1 MKLNWFS
8 PLPPAK
14 TGIADYTLGLL
25 PALSEQAEVVLW
37 SNQAS
42 WDRAL
47 EQYATV
53 RQYQPEQMDW
63 VEFNRANL
71 SFYHIGNNHRFHT
84 SIWQVSSRAPGIVIL
99 HDVRLHDFFES
110 LYRGHWRDER
120 GYLAQMEKHYGDEG
134 MKTAA
139 QFVSADRPDYDAM
152 AQRFSMIPLVL
163 ENALGAMVH
172 TRAAF
177 EELQKLKR
185 WPVVYAPLPFTNPDS
200 PSPVTN
206 ITNGR
211 PRDPFRLIIF
221 GHIGRNRRLSAV
233 LEALS
238 QLVERDR
245 FHLDIYGEMDD
256 AKSVRQRIQAL
267 NVKHLVTVHGY
278 APANELDHALQAA
291 SLAINLR
298 YPTMGEASASQLRIW
313 EHALPSLVTKVGWYG
328 SLSEETVAHVRPDN
342 EVADIRGHLAA
353 FLENPERF
361 ARIGREGRR
370 FLEQEHDQNKYMQ
383 AILSLASSSR
393 ELNLRKAA
401 HDLAR
406 RAGEKMGSWNK
417 ENGDAPPRVAEKIL
431 QLCGP

>member
-25 PALSEQAEVVLW
+25 PALSKQAEIVLW
-37 SNQAS
+37 TDQAS

-47 EQYATV
+47 EQHATV
-53 RQYQPEQMDW
+53 RQYRSEQMDW

-84 SIWQVSSRAPGIVIL
+84 SIWQVSRQAPGIVIL

-110 LYRGHWRDER
+110 LYRGQWRDER
-120 GYLAQMEKHYGDEG
+120 GYLGEMEKHYGDEG
-134 MKTAA
+134 MKAAA

-172 TRAAF
+172 TRDAF
-177 EELQKLKR
+177 TELQKSKR
-185 WPVVYAPLPFTNPDS
+185 WPVVYAPLPFTNPAA
-200 PSPVTN
+200 PALT
-206 ITNGR
+206 TNGR
-211 PRDPFRLIIF
+211 PRDPYRLIIF

-233 LEALS
+233 LEALA
-238 QLVERDR
+238 QLPEKDR

-267 NVKHLVTVHGY
+267 SLKPLVSVHGY
-278 APANELDHALQAA
+278 APANELDEALRAA

-328 SLSEETVAHVRPDN
+328 SLSEDTVAHVRPDY
-342 EVADIRGHLAA
+342 EVEDIRAHLAA
-353 FLENPERF
+353 FLQNPERF
-361 ARIGREGRR
+361 AGMGREGRR
-370 FLEQEHDQNKYMQ
+370 FLEEEHNQNKYVET
-383 AILSLASSSR
+383 IVSLVKSSR

-401 HDLAR
+401 IDLAH
-406 RAGEKMGSWNK
+406 RAGARRG
-417 ENGDAPPRVAEKIL
+417 
-431 QLCGP
+431 

>member
-1 MKLNWFS
+1 MKINWFS
-8 PLPPAK
+8 PVPPAK

-25 PALSEQAEVVLW
+25 PALSKEAEVVLW
-37 SNQAS
+37 TNQANR
-42 WDRAL
+42 DRAL

-53 RQYQPEQMDW
+53 RQYEPEQMDW

-134 MKTAA
+134 LKTAA
-139 QFVSADRPDYDAM
+139 QFVSADRPDHDAM

-172 TRAAF
+172 TRDAF
-177 EELQKLKR
+177 NELQKSKR
-185 WPVVYAPLPFTNPDS
+185 WPVVYAPLPFTNPVA
-200 PSPVTN
+200 PSFAM
-206 ITNGR
+206 NGR
-211 PRDPFRLIIF
+211 PGEPYRLIIF

-238 QLVERDR
+238 QLAEKDR

-256 AKSVRQRIQAL
+256 AKSVRQRIQGL
-267 NVKHLVTVHGY
+267 NLKHLVTVHGY

-342 EVADIRGHLAA
+342 EVEDIRAHLAA
-353 FLENPERF
+353 FLQDPERF
-361 ARIGREGRR
+361 AHIGREGRR
-370 FLEQEHDQNKYMQ
+370 FLEQEHDQSKYVQ
-383 AILSLASSSR
+383 AVVSLASSTR

-401 HDLAR
+401 CDLAR
-406 RAGEKMGSWNK
+406 RAGEKIGSWNK
-417 ENGDAPPRVAEKIL
+417 EDGDTPQRVAEHIL
-431 QLCGP
+431 QLCGS

>member
-1 MKLNWFS
+1 MKINWFS
-8 PLPPAK
+8 PVPPAK

-25 PALSEQAEVVLW
+25 PALSKEAEVVLW
-37 SNQAS
+37 TNQANR
-42 WDRAL
+42 DRAL

-53 RQYQPEQMDW
+53 RQYEPEQMDW

-134 MKTAA
+134 LKTAA

-172 TRAAF
+172 TRDAF
-177 EELQKLKR
+177 NELQKSKR
-185 WPVVYAPLPFTNPDS
+185 WPVVYAPLPFTNPVA
-200 PSPVTN
+200 PSFAM
-206 ITNGR
+206 NGR
-211 PRDPFRLIIF
+211 PGEPYRLIIF

-238 QLVERDR
+238 QLAEKDR

-256 AKSVRQRIQAL
+256 AKSVRQRIQGL
-267 NVKHLVTVHGY
+267 NLKHLVTVHGY
-278 APANELDHALQAA
+278 APASELDHALQAA

-342 EVADIRGHLAA
+342 EVEDIRAHLAA
-353 FLENPERF
+353 FLQDPERF
-361 ARIGREGRR
+361 AHIGREGRR
-370 FLEQEHDQNKYMQ
+370 FLEQEHDQNKYVQ
-383 AILSLASSSR
+383 AVVSLASSTR
-393 ELNLRKAA
+393 ELNLGKAA
-401 HDLAR
+401 CDLAR

-417 ENGDAPPRVAEKIL
+417 ENGDPPQRVAERIL
-431 QLCGP
+431 QLCGS

>member
-1 MKLNWFS
+1 MKINWFS
-8 PLPPAK
+8 PIPPAK

-25 PALSEQAEVVLW
+25 PALRKQAEVVLW
-37 SNQAS
+37 SDQSS
-42 WDRAL
+42 WDQAL
-47 EQYATV
+47 EQHATV
-53 RQYQPEQMDW
+53 RQYESERMDW

-84 SIWQVSSRAPGIVIL
+84 SIWQVSRRAPGIVIL

-110 LYRGHWRDER
+110 LYRGHWQDER

-134 MKTAA
+134 MKAAA
-139 QFVSADRPDYDAM
+139 QFVSADRPDYDGM

-172 TRAAF
+172 TRDAF
-177 EELQKLKR
+177 TELQESKR
-185 WPVVYAPLPFTNPDS
+185 RPVVYAPLPFTNPGAS
-200 PSPVTN
+200 SFA
-206 ITNGR
+206 TNGR
-211 PRDPFRLIIF
+211 PCEPYRLIIF

-238 QLVERDR
+238 QLPEKDR

-267 NVKHLVTVHGY
+267 NLKPLVSVHGY
-278 APANELDHALQAA
+278 APANELDGALRAA

-328 SLSEETVAHVRPDN
+328 SLSAETVAHVRPDN
-342 EVADIRGHLAA
+342 EVEDIRAHLAA
-353 FLENPERF
+353 FLQNPERF
-361 ARIGREGRR
+361 AGMGREGRR
-370 FLEQEHDQNKYMQ
+370 FLEEEHDQGKYVET
-383 AILSLASSSR
+383 IVSLVKNSR

-401 HDLAR
+401 CDLAR
-406 RAGEKMGSWNK
+406 RAGEKMGGWNK
-417 ENGDAPPRVAEKIL
+417 ENGDTPKRVAERIL
-431 QLCGP
+431 QICS